1 MKAILKWLLSLS
13 IAAVVLAV
21 AVSIYVKHNLDAPMA
36 INDVVQLDVP
46 RGQSLIALGNRL
58 ERQGLLDSTLWVGY
72 ARLVGATKIK
82 SGEYKLEPGLTP
94 KQLLDKLILGDV
106 IRYNAQLVEGWTYA
120 QALQYLQSLE
130 HLEIRLAGLLWPAQ
144 QQLLGFEEVHPE
156 GLFFPDT
163 YQYQKG
169 DSDVSLLRQAYAKQQ
184 MILTELWAERAEN
197 LPYRTPYE
205 ALIMASIV
213 EKETAIDAE
222 REEIAGVFVR
232 RLQKSMRL
240 QTDPTVIYGLGE
252 NYRGNLTRKHLKQAT
267 PYNTYMIKG
276 LPPTP
281 IALSGER
288 SLFAALHPDNGASL
302 YFVAKGDGYHQFS
315 ATLDEHNAAVKK
327 FQLKRRN
334 DYRSTPKQ

>member
-1 MKAILKWLLSLS
+1 MKAIIKWLFILSF
-13 IAAVVLAV
+13 V
-21 AVSIYVKHNLDAPMA
+21 AVSLAVGLGFYVKQVLDTPMA
-36 INDVVQLDVP
+36 ISDVMQLEVP

-58 ERQGLLDSTLWVGY
+58 ERQGLLNATLWVGY
-72 ARLVGATKIK
+72 ARIVGATKIK
-82 SGEYKLEPGLTP
+82 SGEYKIEPGLSP
-94 KQLLDKLILGDV
+94 KQLLDKLLLGDV
-106 IRYNAQLVEGWTYA
+106 IRYSAQLVEGWTYG

-144 QQLLGFEEVHPE
+144 QQLLGLEENHPE

-232 RLQKSMRL
+232 RLQKNMRL
-240 QTDPTVIYGLGE
+240 QTDPTVIYGLGQS
-252 NYRGNLTRKHLKQAT
+252 YRGNLSRKHLTQAT
-267 PYNTYMIKG
+267 AYNTYVIKG

-288 SLFAALHPDNGASL
+288 SLFAALHPDNGTSL

-315 ATLDEHNAAVKK
+315 TTLDEHNAAVKK
-327 FQLKRRN
+327 FQLKRRS
-334 DYRSTPKQ
+334 DYRSTPQQ

>member
-1 MKAILKWLLSLS
+1 MKAIVKWLLTL
-13 IAAVVLAV
+13 LAV
-21 AVSIYVKHNLDAPMA
+21 GLFMVLSLIFYVKGQINSPMPISEA
-36 INDVVQLDVP
+36 VQIDVP

-58 ERQGLLDSTLWVGY
+58 ERQGLLDARLWVGY
-72 ARLVGATKIK
+72 ARLLGATKIK
-82 SGEYKLEPGLTP
+82 SGEYRIQPGTSP
-94 KQLLDKLILGDV
+94 KQLLEKLLLGDV
-106 IRYNAQLVEGWTYA
+106 IRYSAQLVEGWTYN

-144 QQLLGFEEVHPE
+144 KQLLGLEEDFPE

-184 MILTELWAERAEN
+184 MILAELWENRAQG
-197 LPYRTPYE
+197 LPYNRPYD

-213 EKETAIDAE
+213 EKETAVDQE

-232 RLQKSMRL
+232 RLKKNMRL

-252 NYRGNLTRKHLKQAT
+252 KYQGDLRRKHLKQST
-267 PYNTYMIKG
+267 PYNTYVIKG

-281 IALSGER
+281 LALAGER
-288 SLFAALHPDNGASL
+288 SLYAALHPNEGTSL
-302 YFVAKGDGYHQFS
+302 YFVAKGNGYHEFS
-315 ATLDEHNAAVKK
+315 TTLEEHNAAVAK
-327 FQLKRRN
+327 FQLKRSS
-334 DYRSTPKQ
+334 DYRSTPQQ